1 MFFLSIL
8 LTIAALVGLMII
20 HETGH
25 FLLAKKFG
33 MPVEE
38 FGIGLPPRIKKWK
51 IGSTIYSLNL
61 IPSVSCSHFFP
72 FLPPPSNLNRPK
84 ALLLL
89 QPIIRRLFGN
99 DHIMDVA
106 FAHAGGT
113 DL

>member
-1 MFFLSIL
+1 MVLILVFFFRPSPI
-8 LTIAALVGLMII
+8 
-20 HETGH
+20 
-25 FLLAKKFG
+25 F
-33 MPVEE
+33 
-38 FGIGLPPRIKKWK
+38 PR
-51 IGSTIYSLNL
+51 
-61 IPSVSCSHFFP
+61 PS
-72 FLPPPSNLNRPK
+72 LPPPDLRRLLPSHLASNLKILKRPK